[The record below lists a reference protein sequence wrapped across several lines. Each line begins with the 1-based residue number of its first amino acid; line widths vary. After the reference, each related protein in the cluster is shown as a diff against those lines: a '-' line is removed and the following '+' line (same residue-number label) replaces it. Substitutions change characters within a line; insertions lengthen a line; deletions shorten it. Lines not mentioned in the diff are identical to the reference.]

1 MNINIFERFTG
12 KTKELDCGCH
22 CQAVIDALKRQESLL
37 EKIMTDV
44 NELAAK
50 IDAVSDKLGK
60 ASGEIVNEIAT
71 LRAAAGQLPADAE
84 ASLARLESM
93 AQALDDIVPD
103 APAPAA
109 EEAATDA
116 TAA

>member
-22 CQAVIDALKRQESLL
+22 CQAVIDALKRQELL
-37 EKIMTDV
+37 
-44 NELAAK
+44 LR
-50 IDAVSDKLGK
+50 
-60 ASGEIVNEIAT
+60 EIKMDIAT
-71 LRAAAGQLPADAE
+71 LSA
-84 ASLARLESM
+84 
-93 AQALDDIVPD
+93 ALDTANALTQKIMGEIGELKTAVATAGVTLPPEVEAKVNQLLGNLQAADNLNPD

-109 EEAATDA
+109 EETATDS